1 MKSTHVF
8 VFLDDLPSELG
19 DDEGADVRV
28 VNHGE
33 DSLQVDRVRGEID
46 VFNLHHILLHFP
58 LLDIPL
64 HYQSLLDVVNFGLRQ
79 YQVQIEFVERNSEG
93 VLKYFHTSL
102 LIIQIFMDNFPLSL
116 HEFGTFRTFL
126 LINDKIN
133 RFFDIFLRLL

>member
-8 VFLDDLPSELG
+8 LDNLPSDLG
-19 DDEGADVRV
+19 DDEGTDVSV
-28 VNHGE
+28 VNHGQ
-33 DSLQVDRVRGEID
+33 DGLQVDGVRGQID
-46 VFNLHHILLHFP
+46 VFNLHHVLLHFL
-58 LLDIPL
+58 LLDISL

-79 YQVQIEFVERNSEG
+79 DQIQVELVERNGEG
-93 VLKYFHTSL
+93 VFKYFHTSL

-133 RFFDIFLRLL
+133 RFFDIFLGLL

>member
-8 VFLDDLPSELG
+8 LDNLPSDLG
-19 DDEGADVRV
+19 DDEGTDVSV
-28 VNHGE
+28 VNHGQ
-33 DSLQVDRVRGEID
+33 DGLQVDGVRGQID
-46 VFNLHHILLHFP
+46 VLNLHHVLLHFL
-58 LLDIPL
+58 LLDISL

-79 YQVQIEFVERNSEG
+79 DQIQVELVERNGEG
-93 VLKYFHTSL
+93 VFKYFHTSL

-133 RFFDIFLRLL
+133 RFFDIFLGLL